1 VVDTERYVEN
11 HLKYFIYLQMNN
23 FNWSDPPSHT
33 AFPVAR
39 AGYPFILTSAFATAI
54 FAILGL
60 TLFALMGLVATFF
73 ICYFFR
79 DPDRVV
85 PKSTGT
91 VVSPADGKVIW
102 VGSVDTG
109 PCFQEAGI
117 KVSIFMSI
125 FNVHVNRIPYEG
137 QVKRVRYH
145 PGKFFS
151 ANLDKA
157 SMHNEHNAVFI
168 ETEEGKHICVVQIAG
183 LIARRIISRLQ
194 EGDIVIRGQRYGLI
208 CFGSRLDVY
217 LPSNTKLNVSVGDR
231 VKAGTSVLGDL
242 T

>member
-1 VVDTERYVEN
+1 MHKFSNPD
-11 HLKYFIYLQMNN
+11 
-23 FNWSDPPSHT
+23 SPSHT
-33 AFPVAR
+33 AFPVAS
-39 AGYPFILTSAFATAI
+39 AGYPFIFTSVFVTIVFAL
-54 FAILGL
+54 LGL
-60 TLFALMGLVATFF
+60 TTLTLIGLASSLF

-85 PKSTGT
+85 PNFKGA
-91 VVSPADGKVIW
+91 VISPADGKIISAGP
-102 VGSVDTG
+102 VGSSRFYEG
-109 PCFQEAGI
+109 SCI

-125 FNVHVNRIPYEG
+125 FNVHVNRIPHEG
-137 QVKRVRYH
+137 HVKTISYY

-157 SMHNEHNAVFI
+157 SRDNEHNAVTL
-168 ETEEGKHICVVQIAG
+168 ETEEGQTICTVQIAG
-183 LIARRIISRLQ
+183 LIARRIICKIQ
-194 EGDIVIRGQRYGLI
+194 KGDIVARGQRFGLI

-217 LPSNTKLNVSVGDR
+217 LPPDTNLKVTVGDR

>member
-1 VVDTERYVEN
+1 MHKFSN
-11 HLKYFIYLQMNN
+11 
-23 FNWSDPPSHT
+23 SDSPSHT
-33 AFPVAR
+33 AFPVAS
-39 AGYPFILTSAFATAI
+39 AGYPFIFTSVFVTIVFAL
-54 FAILGL
+54 LGL
-60 TLFALMGLVATFF
+60 TTLTLIGLASSLF

-85 PKSTGT
+85 PNFKGA
-91 VVSPADGKVIW
+91 VISPADGKVISAGP
-102 VGSVDTG
+102 VGSSRFYEG
-109 PCFQEAGI
+109 SCI

-137 QVKRVRYH
+137 HVKTVSYY

-157 SMHNEHNAVFI
+157 SKDNEHNAVTL
-168 ETEEGKHICVVQIAG
+168 ETEEGQTICTVQIAG
-183 LIARRIISRLQ
+183 LIARRIICKIQ
-194 EGDIVIRGQRYGLI
+194 EGDIVARGQRFGLI

-217 LPSNTKLNVSVGDR
+217 LPPDTNLKVTVGDR